1 MRLYEF
7 EDANPLAVKI
17 VTVADQI
24 KSDIDEKDITY
35 NWDVDTLLK
44 YFRKYGITLDKNDLF
59 NMIQKPPLKN
69 LIRNIEGD
77 KVVFKNQQ
85 DIDAP
90 DMPQDQGEK
99 IVNTMAK
106 KALKK

>member
-7 EDANPLAVKI
+7 EDANPLTVKI
-17 VTVADQI
+17 ITVADQI
-24 KSDIDEKDITY
+24 KNDINEKGIMY

-69 LIRNIEGD
+69 LIKNIEGD
-77 KVVFKNQQ
+77 KIVFKNQQ
-85 DIDAP
+85 DLDSP
-90 DMPQDQGEK
+90 DMPQDQGQK